1 MATPPPP
8 TKLKRFSSEGDTPT
22 ISTNK
27 KEEIASGL
35 KEALKLVQSEAARI
49 KDKGLTAFS
58 FFYGFSICLLT
69 AYLIGAFP
77 ESVWIV
83 YGLQAILI
91 LGYRLYVDIPKTKP
105 RQYMYFFDFCW
116 IANFI
121 FAILAF
127 YMLLQVIDRTY
138 FSGSIFPTSSISS
151 KVPWMGRVVIL
162 FATGPLGWSVIG
174 LRNKLLLHDIQNFS
188 ATFIHL
194 WPCIIALTFRTHPDQ
209 VISAYPGLFD
219 ALTGIK
225 DNNID
230 AGFFH
235 LMQLGSLSYF
245 VWWTIFTLWMI
256 LHGRFQSI
264 EGTGADTVYMDL
276 VQQNKVVRGFLNVKG
291 KTYMEIANNASKIRP
306 CLTYMCA
313 HAVVVNIT
321 FMFAT
326 LCYQHIKLHFIFC
339 IVCLSC
345 ALYNASMYYAYLMT
359 QNIPKKLAKEIQKRK
374 KST

>member
-1 MATPPPP
+1 MATPPPA

-22 ISTNK
+22 ITANK

-116 IANFI
+116 IANFT

-291 KTYMEIANNASKIRP
+291 KTYMEIANNARFMYKIP
-306 CLTYMCA
+306 NNFLKALLT
-313 HAVVVNIT
+313 
-321 FMFAT
+321 
-326 LCYQHIKLHFIFC
+326 IK
-339 IVCLSC
+339 
-345 ALYNASMYYAYLMT
+345 
-359 QNIPKKLAKEIQKRK
+359 
-374 KST
+374 

>member
-116 IANFI
+116 IANFT

-127 YMLLQVIDRTY
+127 YM
-138 FSGSIFPTSSISS
+138 
-151 KVPWMGRVVIL
+151 
-162 FATGPLGWSVIG
+162 
-174 LRNKLLLHDIQNFS
+174 
-188 ATFIHL
+188 
-194 WPCIIALTFRTHPDQ
+194 
-209 VISAYPGLFD
+209 
-219 ALTGIK
+219 
-225 DNNID
+225 
-230 AGFFH
+230 
-235 LMQLGSLSYF
+235 
-245 VWWTIFTLWMI
+245 
-256 LHGRFQSI
+256 
-264 EGTGADTVYMDL
+264 
-276 VQQNKVVRGFLNVKG
+276 
-291 KTYMEIANNASKIRP
+291 
-306 CLTYMCA
+306 
-313 HAVVVNIT
+313 
-321 FMFAT
+321 
-326 LCYQHIKLHFIFC
+326 
-339 IVCLSC
+339 
-345 ALYNASMYYAYLMT
+345 
-359 QNIPKKLAKEIQKRK
+359 
-374 KST
+374 